1 MTPFVEHA
9 VKLGERGLRV
19 FPCWPRT
26 KKPVFEDN
34 LRLASIVEGIIRKF
48 WSDPNF
54 NIAIAT
60 GRGSGI
66 WVLDVDGLEGEATLR
81 ELVAKHGDGVELP
94 PTVEVITGDG
104 GRHLYFKWPAKVE
117 IRNNPSSP
125 DHEAALPCLHWR
137 GEGGYAIA
145 PPSIHPDTSCAYTWS
160 IDSARKPADAPDWL
174 LSIVTERRGKAL
186 AKATP
191 APTLP
196 SDWEA
201 LVSRQ
206 HSGSLRACALA
217 KFSGLLLRKYLDPA
231 VVIALA
237 GWFDN
242 HLCEPPLG
250 QAEVLRIYLDIAER
264 EAGRRENANERR

>member
-34 LRLASIVEGIIRKF
+34 LRLASMVEGIIRKF

-60 GRGSGI
+60 GRGSGV
-66 WVLDVDGLEGEATLR
+66 WVIDVDGLEGEATLR
-81 ELVAKHGDGVELP
+81 ELIAKHGEGAELP

-125 DHEAALPCLHWR
+125 DHEAALPRLHWR

-145 PPSIHPDTSCAYTWS
+145 PPSVHPDTGRAYAWS
-160 IDSARKPADAPDWL
+160 VDSARKPADAPDWL
-174 LSIVTERRGKAL
+174 IKIVSERRGGAL
-186 AKATP
+186 TKGAV

-196 SDWEA
+196 KDWEA
-201 LVSRQ
+201 LLSREY
-206 HSGSLRACALA
+206 SGSHRTGALA
-217 KFSGLLLRKYLDPA
+217 TFCGLLLRKYVDPA

-237 GWFDN
+237 GWFDER
-242 HLCEPPLG
+242 LCDPTLG
-250 QAEVLRIYLDIAER
+250 HAEVMRVYADIAER
-264 EAGRRENANERR
+264 EAERRERP